1 MYSLSGTKISDEYAL
16 LSISDVHLLHPKT
29 PTRHIANNFVKY
41 VLNESTLRG
50 VKLFVI
56 AGDFYDREGVFH
68 DDDVQ
73 TTIELVA
80 NIIKVCAMFDI
91 VLRVLKGTPW
101 HDRDQSINFIT
112 IAKVLGL
119 PVDVK
124 YIETIEIETIESLGI
139 SVLYVP
145 DEVNYDTAVTLKQ
158 VRALM
163 ESRGFEQVDYAVMHG
178 LFDFQVP
185 EVISPHIKHDT
196 QAYLKMVSKNIVIGH
211 DHHMQTNGRIGIN
224 GSFDRLAHNE
234 EHPKGFLKIHVR
246 PYGNEW
252 EFVENKGALPYVTY
266 KVYTDDLEVSLEKL
280 FKKVEKLPAGSHVR
294 VLTTR
299 ANPMF
304 NALTSL
310 KVNYPLLHWKIE
322 SKEKK
327 VTQITQTS
335 LPKQKH
341 KPIAITKETL
351 PALIKENLLIDRSG
365 ESGFTMD
372 DVLSRLTEL
381 SR

>member
-1 MYSLSGTKISDEYAL
+1 MSNSNGTKISNEYAI
-16 LSISDVHLLHPKT
+16 LSVSDVHLIHPKT
-29 PTRHIANNFVKY
+29 PTMHIVNNFNRY
-41 VLNESTLRG
+41 VLNNDVLAG
-50 VKLFVI
+50 VRLFVI

-73 TTIELVA
+73 ATIELVA
-80 NIIKVCAMFDI
+80 NIIKVCARLDI

-112 IAKVLGL
+112 MAKVLGL
-119 PVDVK
+119 PVDVR
-124 YIETIEIETIESLGI
+124 YVETIEIETIESLGI

-145 DEVNYDTAVTLKQ
+145 DEVNYDTAVTLTQ

-163 ESRGFEQVDYAVMHG
+163 SSRGMEQVDYAVMHG

-196 QAYLKMVSKNIVIGH
+196 QAYLSMVKKNIVIGH
-211 DHHMQTNGRIGIN
+211 DHHMQLNGRIGIN

-234 EHPKGFLKIHVR
+234 EHPKGFLKIHAH

-252 EFVENKGALPYVTY
+252 EFVENKGAMPYVTH
-266 KVYTDDLEVSLEKL
+266 KVYSDDLEASLEKL

-304 NALTSL
+304 NALASL
-310 KVNYPLLHWKIE
+310 KINFPLLHWKLE

-327 VTQITQTS
+327 VAQISQTT
-335 LPKQKH
+335 LPRQKH

-351 PALIKENLLIDRSG
+351 PALIKENLVVDSLG
-365 ESGFTMD
+365 TSGFTMD
-372 DVLSRLTEL
+372 DALTRLKEL